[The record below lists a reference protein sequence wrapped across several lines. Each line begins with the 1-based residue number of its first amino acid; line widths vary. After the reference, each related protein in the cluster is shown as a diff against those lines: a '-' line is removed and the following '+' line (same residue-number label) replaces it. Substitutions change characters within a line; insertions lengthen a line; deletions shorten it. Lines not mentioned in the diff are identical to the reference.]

1 MRSNRIIYWT
11 TTGLIGAM
19 MLFSAFSY
27 FTNPEV
33 AEGFRHLGF
42 PDYFRVEL
50 GIAKIIGA
58 IALLLPQVP
67 VKFKEWA
74 YAGFAITFVSASIG
88 HFTSGDPLSVAAT
101 PLVFML
107 VLIVSNIYLKRV
119 SHSNLAQ
126 AN

>member
-58 IALLLPQVP
+58 IVLLLPQVP

-88 HFTSGDPLSVAAT
+88 HFTSGDPLSVAVT

>member
-27 FTNPEV
+27 FANPEV

-58 IALLLPQVP
+58 IVLLLPQVP

-88 HFTSGDPLSVAAT
+88 HFTSGDPLSMVIA
-101 PLVFML
+101 PLVFMI
-107 VLIVSNIYLKRV
+107 VLIVSNIYLNRI
-119 SHSNLAQ
+119 SQSNLAQ